1 MNVNVQERMNW
12 NKFSLIF
19 ITSITGLILLIN
31 LFIYATPFS
40 YKYIFIFYSCGILMV
55 SSLLSVILSLFSNK
69 LNTLLFANFF
79 ISILSFIPL
88 LFNSQLDQ
96 INLTFLGVTL
106 SLISLSIIFYYFIKT
121 WKALAV

>member
-1 MNVNVQERMNW
+1 MNW

-19 ITSITGLILLIN
+19 ITSVTGLMVLIN

-40 YKYIFIFYSCGILMV
+40 YKYIFIFYSCGILMA

-69 LNTLLFANFF
+69 MNAILFANFF
-79 ISILSFIPL
+79 VSILSFIPL

-96 INLTFLGVTL
+96 INLSFLGVTL
-106 SLISLSIIFYYFIKT
+106 SLISLSIVFYYFIKT
-121 WKALAV
+121 WKTLAV